1 MNKLTVIQQAAIFV
15 MKAVLLYLML
25 PLLWMDITL
34 FGAAIPKYFFEK
46 QPFFMAAILVAVI
59 AATISI
65 IRKST
70 TPILWAVFVIAY
82 SAVFFVSLFPSLALI
97 AICLAIGAVSFLYRS
112 RFTEP
117 FLVLLPIIAGAWL
130 FLQFVYGFSLVAWAN
145 YITGQR
151 SLVDSLFQGVL
162 VLNDQAMQIAIIVP
176 LITMYLLGKHS
187 YVKLYPIFKSLRK

>member
-1 MNKLTVIQQAAIFV
+1 
-15 MKAVLLYLML
+15 ML
-25 PLLWMDITL
+25 PLLWIDITL
-34 FGAAIPKYFFEK
+34 FGGAIPKYFFEK
-46 QPFFMAAILVAVI
+46 QPFFIAATFVAVI
-59 AATISI
+59 AATTSI
-65 IRKST
+65 IRKSK

-82 SAVFFVSLFPSLALI
+82 SGVFFVSLLPSLTLI
-97 AICLAIGAVSFLYRS
+97 TICLAIGAVSFLYRS

-162 VLNDQAMQIAIIVP
+162 ILNDQAMQIAIIVP